1 MSLVWTVIGTI
12 LELMFANFSL
22 MAVVFAGGGLANG
35 RTLSGIELGILNL
48 SIFVLPAVS
57 VICTMIVI
65 YLHWRGATASA
76 YWWYAVPLV
85 VLALYLG
92 FVTYLCKTA

>member
-1 MSLVWTVIGTI
+1 MSLVWTVIGTV
-12 LELMFANFSL
+12 LELMFANFSF
-22 MAVVFAGGGLANG
+22 MAVIFAGAGMANG

-48 SIFVLPAVS
+48 SIFILPAVS
-57 VICTMIVI
+57 VISAMIVI

-85 VLALYLG
+85 LLVLYLG
-92 FVTYLCKTA
+92 FVTYLGKTA